1 MVVTHL
7 VSAVDET
14 GGLVGQASRDAEEVI
29 IASFDID
36 RIAAERAGWG
46 LFRDRRA
53 DLYSP
58 VTSLA

>member
-1 MVVTHL
+1 M
-7 VSAVDET
+7 
-14 GGLVGQASRDAEEVI
+14 VGQASRDAEEVV

-53 DLYSP
+53 DLFSP